1 MGFWHQTGCDS
12 IGSMQ
17 SSSASHGPDSLELN
31 IAVVDDDP
39 EYTEFLAQY
48 LRERHASV
56 DVFADSNDL
65 LAHHDPY
72 GYDFYVLD
80 LMLPGVDGAELIK
93 VLRRRSDAGLLV
105 VSGRLAP
112 DVFRQVITA
121 GADMYLAKPVQF
133 EQVALAIQAV
143 QRRIQASSAAQTV
156 WRLDQRARQLIAPD
170 GARVDLSDA
179 DLTLMECFLAA
190 DGDVVSRDMLRQRL
204 GRDADSDGA
213 DGLNATIY
221 RLRRRI
227 ERATP
232 MLVPLQS
239 RSRVGYVFKAPLK
252 PA

>member
-1 MGFWHQTGCDS
+1 MPHTHD
-12 IGSMQ
+12 
-17 SSSASHGPDSLELN
+17 APELAALPLT
-31 IAVVDDDP
+31 IALVDDDP

-48 LRERHASV
+48 LRDRQARV
-56 DVFADSNDL
+56 DVFPDSNDL

-93 VLRRRSDAGLLV
+93 VLRRRTDAGLLV

-143 QRRIQASSAAQTV
+143 QRRIEASSAAQTV
-156 WRLDQRARQLIAPD
+156 WKLDQRARQLIAPD

-179 DLTLMECFLAA
+179 DLSMLECFLEA
-190 DGDVVSRDMLRQRL
+190 DGEVVSRDQLRQRL
-204 GRDADSDGA
+204 GRSPENDTT

-232 MLVPLQS
+232 ALVPLQS
-239 RSRVGYVFKAPLK
+239 RSRVGYVFRAPLK
-252 PA
+252 AA

>member
-1 MGFWHQTGCDS
+1 
-12 IGSMQ
+12 MQ
-17 SSSASHGPDSLELN
+17 HLPDTAAAGQLGLN
-31 IAVVDDDP
+31 IALVDDDP

-48 LRERHASV
+48 LRDRGAHV
-56 DVFADSNDL
+56 DVFPDSNDL

-72 GYDFYVLD
+72 GHDFYVLD

-93 VLRRRSDAGLLV
+93 VLRRRSEAGVLV

-143 QRRIQASSAAQTV
+143 QRRIEASSAAQTV

-170 GARVDLSDA
+170 NARVDLSDA
-179 DLTLMECFLAA
+179 DLSILECFLEA
-190 DGDVVSRDMLRQRL
+190 GGQVVERDTLRLRL
-204 GRDADSDGA
+204 GRGQDNDNA

-232 MLVPLQS
+232 ALVPLQA

-252 PA
+252 AA

>member
-1 MGFWHQTGCDS
+1 MNS
-12 IGSMQ
+12 V
-17 SSSASHGPDSLELN
+17 PDSHATGSLLLN
-31 IAVVDDDP
+31 IALVDDDP

-48 LRERHASV
+48 LRDRGARV
-56 DVFADSNDL
+56 DVFPDSNDL

-93 VLRRRSDAGLLV
+93 VLRRRTDTGLLV

-143 QRRIQASSAAQTV
+143 QRRIEASSAAQTV
-156 WRLDQRARQLIAPD
+156 WKLDQRARQLIAPD
-170 GARVDLSDA
+170 GAKVDLSDA
-179 DLTLMECFLAA
+179 DLSMLECFLEA
-190 DGDVVSRDMLRQRL
+190 DGEVVSREMLRQRL
-204 GRDADSDGA
+204 GRTPDNDTA

-232 MLVPLQS
+232 ALVPLQS
-239 RSRVGYVFKAPLK
+239 RSRVGYVFRAPLR
-252 PA
+252 AA

>member
-1 MGFWHQTGCDS
+1 MRV
-12 IGSMQ
+12 MQ
-17 SSSASHGPDSLELN
+17 SLLEPSVTANLN
-31 IAVVDDDP
+31 LHVALVDDDP

-48 LRERHASV
+48 LRERQARV
-56 DVFADSNDL
+56 DVFPDSNDL

-72 GYDFYVLD
+72 GYNFYVLD

-93 VLRRRSDAGLLV
+93 VLRRRTDAGLLV

-112 DVFRQVITA
+112 EVFRQVITA

-143 QRRIQASSAAQTV
+143 QRRIEASSAAQTV
-156 WRLDQRARQLIAPD
+156 WKLDQRARQLIAPD
-170 GARVDLSDA
+170 GAKVDLSDA
-179 DLTLMECFLAA
+179 DLSMLECFLEA
-190 DGDVVSRDMLRQRL
+190 DGEVVSRETLRQKL
-204 GRDADSDGA
+204 GREPETETA

-232 MLVPLQS
+232 ALVPLQS
-239 RSRVGYVFKAPLK
+239 RSRVGYVFRAPLRT
-252 PA
+252 A

>member
-1 MGFWHQTGCDS
+1 
-12 IGSMQ
+12 MQ
-17 SSSASHGPDSLELN
+17 STADPSQAAALALS
-31 IAVVDDDP
+31 IALVDDDP

-48 LRERHASV
+48 LRGRQARV
-56 DVFADSNDL
+56 DVFPDSNDL

-93 VLRRRSDAGLLV
+93 VLRRRTDAGLLV

-133 EQVALAIQAV
+133 EQVGLAIQAV
-143 QRRIQASSAAQTV
+143 QRRIEAASAAQTV
-156 WRLDQRARQLIAPD
+156 WKLDQRARQLIAPD

-179 DLTLMECFLAA
+179 DLSMLECFLEAV
-190 DGDVVSRDMLRQRL
+190 GEVVSRETLRQRL
-204 GRDADSDGA
+204 GRDPRQEADNLLHA
-213 DGLNATIY
+213 AIY

-227 ERATP
+227 ERETP
-232 MLVPLQS
+232 ASVPLQAEP
-239 RSRVGYVFKAPLK
+239 RVGYVFRGSLTAV
-252 PA
+252 

>member
-1 MGFWHQTGCDS
+1 MQTLSDPS
-12 IGSMQ
+12 Q
-17 SSSASHGPDSLELN
+17 AASLALH
-31 IAVVDDDP
+31 IALVDDDP

-48 LRERHASV
+48 LRDRQARV
-56 DVFADSNDL
+56 DVFPDSNDL

-93 VLRRRSDAGLLV
+93 VLRRRTDAGLLV

-143 QRRIQASSAAQTV
+143 QRRIEASSAAQTV
-156 WRLDQRARQLIAPD
+156 WKLDQRARQLIAPD
-170 GARVDLSDA
+170 GAHVDLSDA
-179 DLTLMECFLAA
+179 DLSMLECFLEAN
-190 DGDVVSRDMLRQRL
+190 GEVVSRDTLRQRL
-204 GRDADSDGA
+204 GRTPDTDTA

-232 MLVPLQS
+232 ALVPLQS
-239 RSRVGYVFKAPLK
+239 RSRVGYVFRAPLK
-252 PA
+252 TA

>member
-1 MGFWHQTGCDS
+1 
-12 IGSMQ
+12 MQ
-17 SSSASHGPDSLELN
+17 SLLEPTVTANLN
-31 IAVVDDDP
+31 LHIALVDDDP

-48 LRERHASV
+48 LRERQARV
-56 DVFADSNDL
+56 DVFPDSNDL

-72 GYDFYVLD
+72 GYNFYVLD

-93 VLRRRSDAGLLV
+93 VLRRRTDAGLLV

-112 DVFRQVITA
+112 EVFRQVITA

-143 QRRIQASSAAQTV
+143 QRRIEASSTAQTV
-156 WRLDQRARQLIAPD
+156 WKLDQRARQLIAPD
-170 GARVDLSDA
+170 GAKVDLSDA
-179 DLTLMECFLAA
+179 DLSMLECFLEA
-190 DGDVVSRDMLRQRL
+190 DGEVVSRETLRQKL
-204 GRDADSDGA
+204 GREPEAETA

-232 MLVPLQS
+232 ALVPLQS
-239 RSRVGYVFKAPLK
+239 RSRVGYVFRAPLRT
-252 PA
+252 A

>member
-1 MGFWHQTGCDS
+1 MPTPS
-12 IGSMQ
+12 APEAVGSLAL
-17 SSSASHGPDSLELN
+17 SVAL
-31 IAVVDDDP
+31 VDDDP

-48 LRERHASV
+48 LRDRQARV

-65 LAHHDPY
+65 LAHHEPY

-93 VLRRRSDAGLLV
+93 VLRRRTDAGLLV

-170 GARVDLSDA
+170 GARVDLSEA
-179 DLTLMECFLAA
+179 DMMLMECFLSA
-190 DGDVVSRDMLRQRL
+190 DGEVVSREALRQRL
-204 GRDADSDGA
+204 GRDAEGDSA

-232 MLVPLQS
+232 VLVPLQS
-239 RSRVGYVFKAPLK
+239 RSRVGYVFKAPLR
-252 PA
+252 PG

>member
-1 MGFWHQTGCDS
+1 MHS
-12 IGSMQ
+12 V
-17 SSSASHGPDSLELN
+17 PDSNATDSLLLN
-31 IAVVDDDP
+31 IALVDDDP

-48 LRERHASV
+48 LRDRGARV
-56 DVFADSNDL
+56 DVFPDSNDL

-93 VLRRRSDAGLLV
+93 VLRRRTDAGLLV

-143 QRRIQASSAAQTV
+143 QRRIEASSAAQTV
-156 WRLDQRARQLIAPD
+156 WKLDQRARQLIAPD
-170 GARVDLSDA
+170 GAKVDLSDA
-179 DLTLMECFLAA
+179 DLSMLECFLEA
-190 DGDVVSRDMLRQRL
+190 DGEVVSREMLRQRL
-204 GRDADSDGA
+204 GRTPDTDSA

-232 MLVPLQS
+232 ALVPLQS
-239 RSRVGYVFKAPLK
+239 RSRVGYVFRAPLR
-252 PA
+252 AA

>member
-1 MGFWHQTGCDS
+1 MPTPS
-12 IGSMQ
+12 APETVGSL
-17 SSSASHGPDSLELN
+17 AVG
-31 IAVVDDDP
+31 IALVDDDP

-48 LRERHASV
+48 LRDRQARI

-80 LMLPGVDGAELIK
+80 LMLPGVDGAEMIK
-93 VLRRRSDAGLLV
+93 VLRRRTDAGLLV

-143 QRRIQASSAAQTV
+143 QRRIQASSAAQIV

-170 GARVDLSDA
+170 GARVDLSEA
-179 DLTLMECFLAA
+179 DMMLMECFLSA
-190 DGDVVSRDMLRQRL
+190 DGEVVSREALRQRL
-204 GRDADSDGA
+204 GHDAQGDSA

-232 MLVPLQS
+232 VLVPLQS
-239 RSRVGYVFKAPLK
+239 RSRVGYVFKAPLR
-252 PA
+252 PG

>member
-1 MGFWHQTGCDS
+1 
-12 IGSMQ
+12 MQ
-17 SSSASHGPDSLELN
+17 SLLEPSVAATLN
-31 IAVVDDDP
+31 LHIALVDDDP

-48 LRERHASV
+48 LRERQARV
-56 DVFADSNDL
+56 DVFPDSNDL

-72 GYDFYVLD
+72 GYNFYVLD

-93 VLRRRSDAGLLV
+93 VLRRRTDAGLLV

-112 DVFRQVITA
+112 EVFRQVITA

-143 QRRIQASSAAQTV
+143 QRRIEASSAAQTI
-156 WRLDQRARQLIAPD
+156 WKLDQRARQLIAPD
-170 GARVDLSDA
+170 GAKVDLSDA
-179 DLTLMECFLAA
+179 DLSMLECFLEA
-190 DGDVVSRDMLRQRL
+190 DGEVVSRETLRQKL
-204 GRDADSDGA
+204 GREPEAETA

-232 MLVPLQS
+232 ALVPLQS
-239 RSRVGYVFKAPLK
+239 RSRVGYVFRAPLRT
-252 PA
+252 A

>member
-1 MGFWHQTGCDS
+1 MHTVPVSNATG
-12 IGSMQ
+12 
-17 SSSASHGPDSLELN
+17 SLLLN
-31 IAVVDDDP
+31 IALVDDDP

-48 LRERHASV
+48 LRDRGARV
-56 DVFADSNDL
+56 DVFPDSNDL

-93 VLRRRSDAGLLV
+93 VLRRRTDAGLLV

-143 QRRIQASSAAQTV
+143 QRRIEASSAAQTV
-156 WRLDQRARQLIAPD
+156 WKLDQRARQLIAPD
-170 GARVDLSDA
+170 GAKVDLSDA
-179 DLTLMECFLAA
+179 DLSMLECFLEA
-190 DGDVVSRDMLRQRL
+190 DGEVVSREMLRQRL
-204 GRDADSDGA
+204 GRTPDNDSA

-232 MLVPLQS
+232 ALVPLQS
-239 RSRVGYVFKAPLK
+239 RSRVGYVFRAPLR
-252 PA
+252 AA

>member
-1 MGFWHQTGCDS
+1 MQTPISPDAARALHLS
-12 IGSMQ
+12 I
-17 SSSASHGPDSLELN
+17 AL
-31 IAVVDDDP
+31 VDDDL

-48 LRERHASV
+48 LRERGARV
-56 DVFADSNDL
+56 DVFPDSNDL

-93 VLRRRSDAGLLV
+93 VLRRRTDAGLLV

-143 QRRIQASSAAQTV
+143 QRRIESASAAQTV

-179 DLTLMECFLAA
+179 DMLLMDCFLAA
-190 DGDVVSRDMLRQRL
+190 EGEVVSRDTLRQRL
-204 GRDADSDGA
+204 GRETDEDSA

-232 MLVPLQS
+232 VLVPLQS

>member
-1 MGFWHQTGCDS
+1 
-12 IGSMQ
+12 MQ
-17 SSSASHGPDSLELN
+17 SSSTPEVTTTLVLS
-31 IAVVDDDP
+31 IALVDDDP

-48 LRERHASV
+48 LRERGAQV
-56 DVFADSNDL
+56 DVFPDSNDL

-93 VLRRRSDAGLLV
+93 VLRRRTDAGLLV

-143 QRRIQASSAAQTV
+143 QRRIQASTAAQTV
-156 WRLDQRARQLIAPD
+156 WRLDLRARQLIAPD

-190 DGDVVSRDMLRQRL
+190 DGDVVSRETLRQRL
-204 GRDADSDGA
+204 RRDLDQEGA

-232 MLVPLQS
+232 ALVPLQS

>member
-1 MGFWHQTGCDS
+1 MNF
-12 IGSMQ
+12 MPMP
-17 SSSASHGPDSLELN
+17 SAPEAMHPLALK
-31 IAVVDDDP
+31 IALVDDDR

-48 LRERHASV
+48 LQERGAQV
-56 DVFADSNDL
+56 DVYADSNDL
-65 LAHHDPY
+65 LAHHDAY

-80 LMLPGVDGAELIK
+80 LMLPGVDGVELIK
-93 VLRRRSDAGLLV
+93 VLRRRTDAGLLV

-133 EQVALAIQAV
+133 EQVALAILAV
-143 QRRIQASSAAQTV
+143 QRRVQTSTAAQTV
-156 WRLDQRARQLIAPD
+156 WRMDLRARQLIAPD
-170 GARVDLSDA
+170 GARVDLSDT
-179 DLTLMECFLAA
+179 DVMLMECFLAA
-190 DGDVVSRDMLRQRL
+190 GGEVVSRETLRQHL
-204 GRDADSDGA
+204 GRDVDQDGP

-232 MLVPLQS
+232 VLVPLQS

-252 PA
+252 SV